1 MAYQIITDGSCDLGQ
16 EIPQKAGLKVV
27 PFYVTFD
34 GKTYKKEIE
43 EIGVREFYQQMVDN
57 LPCHRCRI
65 MWRRLRLMSKRARTL
80 SVCA

>member
-43 EIGVREFYQQMVDN
+43 EISVREF
-57 LPCHRCRI
+57 CHRCRI